1 MLSAFPHS
9 MEFRCR
15 RSLIP
20 GILLRRSLI
29 MMMIPWNAGFGG
41 QVSGSSTYSWWAGY
55 LVSSPTTTLL
65 LLVPAY
71 ASATECPVL
80 LVVLTRYHV
89 TWPRDRDQASDQAV
103 VIAPRLPV
111 NPSGPFG
118 PCESELQ
125 LENPGTSSPS
135 GRLRSNSCK
144 TRDRWSVADRP
155 GLPHARC
162 KEYHSEDFFPPD
174 WILLDEDRSR
184 DVYPAWWGPHVTLL
198 PPRGSGGRVEPGPVV
213 LRVRISHLSAREVT
227 CVYMDNVLL
236 ASLDGEG
243 SGLAEV
249 EATVGIEEA
258 AAVREVGACVT
269 EGACG

>member
-1 MLSAFPHS
+1 MEVVWRLYGEQNTVFIITTDDPDWAQAVFGQHPRVVISPHRTPQQCK
-9 MEFRCR
+9 MEIGCQAPIFDMC
-15 RSLIP
+15 
-20 GILLRRSLI
+20 LLARTD
-29 MMMIPWNAGFGG
+29 AVV
-41 QVSGSSTYSWWAGY
+41 VSGSSTYSWWAGY
-55 LVSSPTTTLL
+55 L
-65 LLVPAY
+65 
-71 ASATECPVL
+71 
-80 LVVLTRYHV
+80 
-89 TWPRDRDQASDQAV
+89 ASDQAV

-125 LENPGTSSPS
+125 LENPG
-135 GRLRSNSCK
+135 
-144 TRDRWSVADRP
+144 P

-269 EGACG
+269 EGACGVTAAESEGCLPFAATLHLHVSQP